1 MKVYKN
7 KNMQEWCSETGTHYS
22 QRITLDEQEQKQFRL
37 NFPLGM
43 NYCNLS
49 ILDYFNGETWK
60 KHKMQYTNTCIL
72 IVKEGKTK

>member
-7 KNMQEWCSETGTHYS
+7 KNMLEWGENGTHYS
-22 QRITLDEQEQKQFRL
+22 QRITLGEQEQKQFGL
-37 NFPLGM
+37 SLSLGM
-43 NYCNLS
+43 NYCNLR
-49 ILDYFNGETWK
+49 ILDYFSGETWK